1 LTKQGVLPLTF
12 ANDNDY
18 SLVSAGDSVSTS
30 GLDALL
36 RGDLN
41 ADIEIV
47 VKSRKD
53 GSEKRIKTVHGLS
66 ADQVEWIR
74 EGSALNLIK
83 KKAAEEAAKQ

>member
-1 LTKQGVLPLTF
+1 MTF

-18 SLVSAGDSVSTS
+18 SLISAGDSVSTS
-30 GLDALL
+30 GVNALL

-41 ADIEIV
+41 AEIEVV
-47 VKSRKD
+47 VKSRRD

-66 ADQVEWIR
+66 KDQVEWIR

-83 KKAAEEAAKQ
+83 KKAAEEAQLQ

>member
-1 LTKQGVLPLTF
+1 MLPLTF
-12 ANDNDY
+12 ANDKDY
-18 SLVSAGDSVSTS
+18 SLVSAGDAVSTS

-41 ADIEIV
+41 AEIEIV
-47 VKSRKD
+47 VKSRQD

-66 ADQVEWIR
+66 RDQVEWIR

-83 KKAAEEAAKQ
+83 KKAAQEAQQ